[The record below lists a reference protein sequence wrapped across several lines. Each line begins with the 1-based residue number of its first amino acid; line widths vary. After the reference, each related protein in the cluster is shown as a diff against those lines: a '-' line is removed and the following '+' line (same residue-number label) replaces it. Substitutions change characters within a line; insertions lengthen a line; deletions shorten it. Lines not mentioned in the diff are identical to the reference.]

1 MKLFNMY
8 HFWKYALVR
17 PTQWRPTQWMDW
29 VEAPKHFP
37 KPHLQEKNV
46 MVNTRTNPLQLS
58 ESHRNYCIWG
68 SCSANQQDAPK
79 TARLAASTGPQKG
92 PSSSPWQCP
101 TAHHTTNTSKVEWIG
116 LRHFHQQYSPHLL
129 PTDHHFFKHL
139 GNFLQ
144 GKCFLNQKDAKS
156 AVQEFVISWSMD
168 FFFSA
173 IGINKHFSLA
183 KMQWFKW
190 FLFLLINICFSL
202 VIMI

>member
-46 MVNTRTNPLQLS
+46 TVNTRTNPLQLS

-79 TARLAASTGPQKG
+79 TARLAASIGPQKG
-92 PSSSPWQCP
+92 PDSSPWQCP
-101 TAHHTTNTSKVEWIG
+101 ATGRTT
-116 LRHFHQQYSPHLL
+116 LRKFNELGYDILLHLPYSSNLL
-129 PTDHHFFKHL
+129 PTDTDD
-139 GNFLQ
+139 FLQ
-144 GKCFLNQKDAKS
+144 GKHFHNQQDAKK
-156 AVQEFVISWSMD
+156 AVQEFIISWSTD
-168 FFFSA
+168 FFFLA
-173 IGINKHFSLA
+173 TGINK
-183 KMQWFKW
+183 
-190 FLFLLINICFSL
+190 LISHWQKCVDSNGSYFD
-202 VIMI
+202 

>member
-79 TARLAASTGPQKG
+79 TARLAASIGPQKG
-92 PSSSPWQCP
+92 SKSSPWQCP
-101 TAHHTTNTSKVEWIG
+101 TAHHATNTSKVEQVELWCFASSTIFTWPLVNRLPLVRASWWLFTGKTLPQPAGCKKSCPRVHHIPKHG
-116 LRHFHQQYSPHLL
+116 LLL
-129 PTDHHFFKHL
+129 LFF
-139 GNFLQ
+139 
-144 GKCFLNQKDAKS
+144 CYR
-156 AVQEFVISWSMD
+156 
-168 FFFSA
+168 
-173 IGINKHFSLA
+173 NKQTYFSLA
-183 KMQWFKW
+183 KMCWF
-190 FLFLLINICFSL
+190 
-202 VIMI
+202 